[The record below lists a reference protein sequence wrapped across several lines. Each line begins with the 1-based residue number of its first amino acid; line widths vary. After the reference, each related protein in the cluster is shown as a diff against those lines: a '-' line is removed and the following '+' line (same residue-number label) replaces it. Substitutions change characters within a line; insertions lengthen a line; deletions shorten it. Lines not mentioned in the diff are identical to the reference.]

1 MHTNFVEKLSANVG
15 NLSALTSLD
24 MSENSLLYVAPEL
37 GLLSKLQVREATKFR
52 PVSFE
57 MHLWNVCDLNQGTY

>member
-37 GLLSKLQVREATKFR
+37 GLLSKLQVRESTKFR
-52 PVSFE
+52 PVSFR
-57 MHLWNVCDLNQGTY
+57 MRSWNFCD